1 MTTFTLTLV
10 LEFDADGYEEA
21 QIKAMEIR
29 ERATDVPFDD
39 EEVTCV
45 DQDLE

>member
-1 MTTFTLTLV
+1 MATFTLTLV
-10 LEFDADGYEEA
+10 LEFEADGFEEA
-21 QIKAMEIR
+21 QCKAAEIR